1 MADIHCFDVAKK
13 FKSTSKVQNKR
24 NSDFSAWRARHF
36 LTEIP
41 FQFKARL
48 LKFNQETASAHA
60 LGAKSPNKENGVFFA
75 IHLPTRTFDKPSGEG
90 GRAATCLRP
99 ISSFSRSSFSKLPRV
114 SLSKDAL
121 SAQMSLHCR
130 VMQHTQKFVL
140 TAPPGMI

>member
-1 MADIHCFDVAKK
+1 MADIHCFDIAKK
-13 FKSTSKVQNKR
+13 FKSTSKVPNKR

-41 FQFKARL
+41 FQFNASL
-48 LKFNQETASAHA
+48 LNFNQETASAHA
-60 LGAKSPNKENGVFFA
+60 LRAKSPNKENGVFFA

-90 GRAATCLRP
+90 GRGHLFEADLFFLSLVFFKTP
-99 ISSFSRSSFSKLPRV
+99 SGISLW
-114 SLSKDAL
+114 KDAL